1 MARVTKSNGKI
12 VIIDKNKELLGCLEI
27 EEWEQWFI
35 DYELKKILEEFCSTV
50 SVFTISQDKNEEMN
64 LFITWIG
71 TVK

>member
-1 MARVTKSNGKI
+1 M
-12 VIIDKNKELLGCLEI
+12 
-27 EEWEQWFI
+27 